1 MYARWSV
8 AHRSICVVVAVLA
21 ATGCS
26 AAAAPPAAVNA
37 TLTEFQVATNSDKAA
52 SGSVTFTIKN
62 DGTVVHEF
70 VVLKTDLASDKLPT
84 TADGTV
90 DEESGELKGVD
101 EVEDIAPGTTETLTV
116 DLPAGHYVVVC
127 NLPGHYAGGMRSS
140 LEVIGAS

>member
-1 MYARWSV
+1 MYARWSAAQRIVTLV
-8 AHRSICVVVAVLA
+8 ATLAV
-21 ATGCS
+21 TGCS
-26 AAAAPPAAVNA
+26 ASAAPPPAAVNA
-37 TLTEFQVATNSDKAA
+37 TLTEFKVDTNSDKAA

-84 TADGTV
+84 TADGKV
-90 DEESGELKGVD
+90 DEESSELSGVD

-140 LEVIGAS
+140 LEVVGAS